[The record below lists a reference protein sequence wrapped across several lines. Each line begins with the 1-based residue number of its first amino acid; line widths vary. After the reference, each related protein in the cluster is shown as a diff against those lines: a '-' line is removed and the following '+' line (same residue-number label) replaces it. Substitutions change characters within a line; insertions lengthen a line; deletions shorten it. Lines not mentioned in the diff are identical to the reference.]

1 MLFFKKKKKVETPA
15 EGKGFVPVD
24 RVKEL
29 QAKGFTEIEIID
41 MLRREGFSP
50 KEIDQALIDALK
62 KGVSAKPKTQE
73 KPPEL
78 PTLEELTPPKKELS
92 EPPKPSITQPVQTP
106 APKPPPVPQSKEV
119 APPQP
124 TLPPVQ
130 APPAPAPAIPEQSLP
145 EEYYY
150 PESYTTEEY
159 IDYIVKEKTSE
170 INEKLNEFMLKYK
183 ELSSKINELNERLA
197 EISKSKGT
205 EQELISTK
213 IDSFKEM
220 MNDIDT
226 RLQSLE
232 KAFKETLPALIEG
245 VRALSEI
252 VQRMKKEA

>member
-1 MLFFKKKKKVETPA
+1 MLFFKKKEKAETPT

-29 QAKGFTEIEIID
+29 QGKGFTEIEIID

-62 KGVSAKPKTQE
+62 KGVAKPKTSE
-73 KPPEL
+73 ELPEL
-78 PTLEELTPPKKELS
+78 PTLEELAPPSTEKP
-92 EPPKPSITQPVQTP
+92 EPPRPSVPQPVQAQ
-106 APKPPPVPQSKEV
+106 APRP

-124 TLPPVQ
+124 ALPPVQ
-130 APPAPAPAIPEQSLP
+130 APPMPTPAVPEQSLP

-183 ELSSKINELNERLA
+183 ELSSKINELNERLV
-197 EISKSKGT
+197 EISRSKGT

-213 IDSFKEM
+213 IDTFKEM
-220 MNDIDT
+220 ISDVDT

-252 VQRMKKEA
+252 VQRMKREA